1 MLIFDN
7 NSNAIILDN
16 VEAPVLT
23 DHFWVLDFQL
33 MDYTLASLL
42 VLEEII
48 SPTVELNINGFRF
61 PLPASWNI
69 LVVDPETSQ
78 LDIVLLKKVAGSDF
92 YAFAYG
98 PNKSRYETVHV
109 SVSNYFP
116 NKLNVGP
123 SLFKHQM
130 LCHPVDSDTWINVSP
145 SDGYNKYLK
154 NAVAGDII

>member
-7 NSNAIILDN
+7 NNEAIILDN
-16 VEAPVLT
+16 VDTPVLT
-23 DHFWVLDFQL
+23 DDFWVLDFQM
-33 MDYTLASLL
+33 MDFTLANLL

-48 SPTVELNINGFRF
+48 APTIELNINGFKF

-69 LVVDPETSQ
+69 LVVDQETNQ
-78 LDIVLLKKVAGSDF
+78 LDIVLLKKIAGKDF

-98 PNKSRYETVHV
+98 PNKSRHDWVHV
-109 SVSNYFP
+109 SVSNYYP
-116 NKLNVGP
+116 SKHNVGP

-130 LCHPVDSDTWINVSP
+130 LCHPIDTDTWINVAP

-154 NAVAGDII
+154 NKVAGDIL